1 MEFKKMIPN
10 AYWMDEFPT
19 YPENWVIDGLVCPY
33 ITILSGQPKVRKS
46 TLATHIALAVVNQTQ
61 FLGKDVN
68 AKSNK
73 VCWVGF
79 DGGWRG
85 EIITRC
91 DGQGKNSILF
101 QPGFPSLNKSDWI
114 AFGDRLIQNQV
125 GLLIV
130 DNLYGFGDL
139 QLNDHNEAKKV
150 FNCLSLIV
158 EDYGIPVL
166 LIAHSPKG
174 NGSASAA
181 HSNIIKASARVLL
194 ELKGEA
200 KSGVRTLTVIGNEL
214 AGEKI
219 SIQINQTFTDFADV
233 KTRKDEK
240 PAKDE
245 IGLLL
250 AQAQDFEKEC
260 PVEYR
265 KSASAAGRWM
275 VEKGFAKKPDYG
287 RKRIN
292 MMLDSGLLKRD
303 GVKGQII
310 RGPKLLY

>member
-1 MEFKKMIPN
+1 VIPN

-19 YPENWVIDGLVCPY
+19 YPDNWVIEGLVCPY

-46 TLATHIALAVVNQTQ
+46 TLATHIALAVINQTQ
-61 FLGKDVN
+61 FLGKDIN
-68 AKSNK
+68 TRTNK
-73 VCWVGF
+73 VAWIGF
-79 DGGWRG
+79 DGGWHR

-91 DGQGKNSILF
+91 DGQANNSILF
-101 QPGFPSLNKSDWI
+101 QPGFTSLNQADWI
-114 AFGDRLIQNQV
+114 TFGERLSQYQI

-150 FNCLSLIV
+150 FNCLNLIV
-158 EDYGIPVL
+158 DRYGIPVL

-200 KSGVRTLTVIGNEL
+200 KSGIRTLTVIGNEL
-214 AGEKI
+214 SGEKLNI
-219 SIQINQTFTDFADV
+219 KINQTSTEFADV
-233 KTRKDEK
+233 KSKESSKSD
-240 PAKDE
+240 KDE

-250 AQAQDFEKEC
+250 SQARLFYNDC
-260 PVEYR
+260 PAESR
-265 KSASAAGRWM
+265 KSAVAAGKWM
-275 VEKGFAKKPDYG
+275 VEKGLARTPKYG

-292 MMLDSGLLKRD
+292 MMLNAELLKRN
-303 GVKGQII
+303 GVKGPLTA
-310 RGPKLLY
+310 GPKLLY

>member
-1 MEFKKMIPN
+1 MIPN

-19 YPENWVIDGLVCPY
+19 YPDNWVIEGLVCPY

-46 TLATHIALAVVNQTQ
+46 TLATHIALAVINQNQ
-61 FLGKDVN
+61 FLGKDIN
-68 AKSNK
+68 TRTNK
-73 VCWVGF
+73 VAWIGF
-79 DGGWRG
+79 DGGWHR

-91 DGQGKNSILF
+91 DGQANNSILF
-101 QPGFPSLNKSDWI
+101 QPGFTSLNQADWI
-114 AFGDRLIQNQV
+114 TFGERLSQYQI

-150 FNCLSLIV
+150 FNCLNLIV
-158 EDYGIPVL
+158 DRYGIPVL

-214 AGEKI
+214 PGEKLNI
-219 SIQINQTFTDFADV
+219 KINQTSTELTDTKSRESGKSD
-233 KTRKDEK
+233 
-240 PAKDE
+240 KDE

-250 AQAQDFEKEC
+250 LQAQTFRQEC
-260 PVEYR
+260 PIEYR

-275 VEKGFAKKPDYG
+275 AEKGLAGTPKYG

-292 MMLDSGLLKRD
+292 LMLDAGLLIRD
-303 GVKGQII
+303 GIKGPLTA
-310 RGPKLLY
+310 GPKLLY

>member
-1 MEFKKMIPN
+1 MEYSKMIPN

-19 YPENWVIDGLVCPY
+19 HPENWVIDGLVCPY

-46 TLATHIALAVVNQTQ
+46 TLATHIALAVINQQQ
-61 FLGKDVN
+61 FLGKNVN
-68 AKSNK
+68 TKSNK
-73 VCWVGF
+73 VAWVGF

-91 DGQGKNSILF
+91 NGQAKNSILF
-101 QPGFPSLNKSDWI
+101 QPGFTSLNKSDWI
-114 AFGDRLIQNQV
+114 AFGDRLFQNQI

-214 AGEKI
+214 AGEKL
-219 SIQINQTFTDFADV
+219 SIRINQTFTDFADV
-233 KTRKDEK
+233 KSRKDEK

-250 AQAQDFEKEC
+250 SLAQAFDNDC
-260 PVEYR
+260 PAENR
-265 KSASAAGRWM
+265 KSAVAAGKWM
-275 VEKGFAKKPDYG
+275 VEKGFVNSPGYG
-287 RKRIN
+287 RNRIN
-292 MMLDSGLLKRD
+292 AMLSTGLLRRD
-303 GVKGQII
+303 GIKGPLIA
-310 RGPKLLY
+310 GPKLLY